1 MRGTIWTALVL
12 LLSGVDA
19 LRVGVAPL
27 CGAQR
32 AAAATMQLAP
42 APAKTKTRQVTDGGG
57 SGKGG
62 SGPAAIVA
70 KPKLM
75 KNTEEVPMHKVILL
89 GDEDYEEEPVCE
101 ALVRV
106 IPDLKGEAK
115 EKYLEAQKTGKSLL
129 IVVPFETG
137 EFYQEQL
144 AREDPMIFAELE
156 QE

>member
-27 CGAQR
+27 CGARR

-89 GDEDYEEEPVCE
+89 GDEDYEEEPVRE
-101 ALVRV
+101 LVAGAPAPASAASSRATSAL
-106 IPDLKGEAK
+106 L
-115 EKYLEAQKTGKSLL
+115 
-129 IVVPFETG
+129 
-137 EFYQEQL
+137 
-144 AREDPMIFAELE
+144 
-156 QE
+156 